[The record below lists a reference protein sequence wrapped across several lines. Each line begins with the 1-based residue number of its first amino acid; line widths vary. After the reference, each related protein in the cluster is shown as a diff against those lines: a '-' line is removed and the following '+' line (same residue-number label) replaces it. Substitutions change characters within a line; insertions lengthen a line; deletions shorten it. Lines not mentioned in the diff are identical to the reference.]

1 MSSPPTPAPFLQVAS
16 QPARRPDFLG
26 GGQLGDAVR
35 AVFPAVPAG
44 EGQLLR
50 APMVRSVVKRAALA
64 KAHEAS
70 IEAEEEALAGEVPA
84 EGESALP
91 DVAAVEESPA
101 PAHHDLPPPIL
112 ADFVSPSAMVPPPA
126 PAAVD
131 YAERLAAA
139 VAALRLTSERLA
151 EQARTDAL
159 ELGLLVAR
167 RIIEGE
173 LSGNVDQFFA
183 VIRSVIRRAG
193 ESQRVVVRLHP
204 EDAERIE
211 AAGGARGIA
220 APGIA
225 HVEVAVDAELQLGDC
240 MIDADFGMVDG
251 RLSTR
256 LDEMRRLLIEAIA
269 AEDP

>member
-1 MSSPPTPAPFLQVAS
+1 MPLPPNPAPFAKANAE
-16 QPARRPDFLG
+16 PARRPGFMG
-26 GGQLGDAVR
+26 GGELGEAVR
-35 AVFPAVPAG
+35 AVFPVVPVG
-44 EGQLLR
+44 EGKLLR
-50 APMVRSVVKRAALA
+50 APMVRSVVKREVLA
-64 KAHEAS
+64 RLDEEPAPDEIAS
-70 IEAEEEALAGEVPA
+70 SAEEPGL
-84 EGESALP
+84 GESP
-91 DVAAVEESPA
+91 DEAGLDPTEAAT
-101 PAHHDLPPPIL
+101 AHPELPPPMP
-112 ADFVSPSAMVPPPA
+112 AEFVSPSALVSPPP

-131 YAERLAAA
+131 YAERLATGI
-139 VAALRLTSERLA
+139 AALRLTSERLA

-167 RIIEGE
+167 RILESE
-173 LSGNVDQFFA
+173 LSSDVDRFFA

-225 HVEVAVDAELQLGDC
+225 HVEVAVDADLQLGDC
-240 MIDADFGMVDG
+240 MVDADFGMVDG

-256 LDEMRRLLIEAIA
+256 LDEMRRLLVEAMA